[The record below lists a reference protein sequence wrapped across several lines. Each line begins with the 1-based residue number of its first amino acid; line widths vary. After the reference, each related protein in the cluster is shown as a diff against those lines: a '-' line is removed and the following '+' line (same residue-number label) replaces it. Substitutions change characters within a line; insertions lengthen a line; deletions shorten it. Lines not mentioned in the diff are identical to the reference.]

1 MRRQREPSRESTRAT
16 LREVSARPSA
26 TILAFPIAARR
37 DLVDRIVAQML
48 ARSASEAEECLRQ
61 HVMCQERTL
70 FRKRVP
76 PETIARELERLAS
89 RFRAKVH
96 QKQNRQPVGYDSR
109 VIGYATRVTG
119 GMPPESYQNP

>member
-1 MRRQREPSRESTRAT
+1 MRRQREPSRASTRTT
-16 LREVSARPSA
+16 LRVADPPSA

-48 ARSASEAEECLRQ
+48 ARSAEDAEECLRQ

-76 PETIARELERLAS
+76 PEAIARELEGLRGAVRAGLWRAVFGAPS
-89 RFRAKVH
+89 RGR
-96 QKQNRQPVGYDSR
+96 G
-109 VIGYATRVTG
+109 
-119 GMPPESYQNP
+119 